1 MTNKTFISPAGNV
14 LPGALASL
22 RSLGFTVSL
31 APVGQWQADSESC
44 VFVAEDPLTL
54 LGLVK
59 FYELRGQCWRPTDA
73 EVDEYLAF
81 DNGGSGT

>member
-1 MTNKTFISPAGNV
+1 MTNKTFIAPAGNV

-31 APVGQWQADSESC
+31 APDGQWRADSESC

-59 FYELRGQCWRPTDA
+59 FYELRGKNWRPTDA

>member
-1 MTNKTFISPAGNV
+1 MTNKTFIAPAGNV
-14 LPGALASL
+14 LPGALAGL

-31 APVGQWQADSESC
+31 TQDGQWQAASERC

-59 FYELRGQCWRPTDA
+59 FYELRGENWRPTDA